1 MNDQVPMTNRDR
13 EGASSRL
20 IRQEARRS
28 LRNWSLDIA
37 SLGIHW
43 SLDNWS
49 LVISIGHWSFLMP
62 TSKVQLVIDDF
73 GNDASAVTR
82 LIGLE
87 PSAVGV
93 AEATPPGSLN
103 PGASWIFDIAMPQT
117 ESLEGQA
124 LALLRF
130 LEAHAEAIRQAAA
143 CYPASIAIGIQ
154 DGGQVEQA
162 EIDLVPLII
171 ADVSKLG
178 LGLHIHFSSAAV
190 KGRKK
195 K

>member
-37 SLGIHW
+37 SLGIHWSLDNWSLDNW

-130 LEAHAEAIRQAAA
+130 LEAHADA
-143 CYPASIAIGIQ
+143 
-154 DGGQVEQA
+154 
-162 EIDLVPLII
+162 
-171 ADVSKLG
+171 
-178 LGLHIHFSSAAV
+178 
-190 KGRKK
+190 
-195 K
+195 

>member
-1 MNDQVPMTNRDR
+1 
-13 EGASSRL
+13 
-20 IRQEARRS
+20 
-28 LRNWSLDIA
+28 
-37 SLGIHW
+37 
-43 SLDNWS
+43 
-49 LVISIGHWSFLMP
+49 MP

-143 CYPASIAIGIQ
+143 RYPASIAIGIQ

-178 LGLHIHFSSAAV
+178 LGLHIHFSSAPV

>member
-1 MNDQVPMTNRDR
+1 
-13 EGASSRL
+13 
-20 IRQEARRS
+20 
-28 LRNWSLDIA
+28 
-37 SLGIHW
+37 
-43 SLDNWS
+43 
-49 LVISIGHWSFLMP
+49 MP

-93 AEATPPGSLN
+93 AETTPAALN

-143 CYPASIAIGIQ
+143 RYPASIAIGIQ

-178 LGLHIHFSSAAV
+178 LGLHIHFSPAPV